1 MLRAPPTPSLS
12 QWFTLHDL
20 ALCMGVAGFS
30 LLSAAGVAVSQ
41 TSLPASDARTQAP
54 IGHRQPR
61 PSDLPPSVQRD
72 EQLNPPSAQPQPAET
87 QPGKTQPQSQTPNRG
102 TQAANVPTIDIQKGC
117 QAAEKD
123 LGAILGPNNGFT
135 TGTCLKQEQDA
146 RQTMINAWAKY
157 PAGDKQKCIIT
168 TGYLPS
174 YVEWLTCLEMYR
186 DVKSI
191 ETESQSQVTSGSG
204 GPPVGG
210 SPPLNGGPRAG
221 GSPRMGGH
229 R

>member
-1 MLRAPPTPSLS
+1 MLRGSRTASNS
-12 QWFTLHDL
+12 KWFTLRHL
-20 ALCMGVAGFS
+20 ALCMSVAGVS

-41 TSLPASDARTQAP
+41 TSLPAPDARMQAP
-54 IGHRQPR
+54 VGHRQPR

-87 QPGKTQPQSQTPNRG
+87 QPQSQTPNRG
-102 TQAANVPTIDIQKGC
+102 TRAANVPTIDIRKGC
-117 QAAEKD
+117 EAAEKD

-135 TGTCLKQEQDA
+135 AGTCLRQEQDA

-210 SPPLNGGPRAG
+210 SPPLNG
-221 GSPRMGGH
+221 SPRMGGH

>member
-1 MLRAPPTPSLS
+1 VLRGPQTASNS
-12 QWFTLHDL
+12 QWFTLRYL
-20 ALCMGVAGFS
+20 ALCMGVAGVS
-30 LLSAAGVAVSQ
+30 LLSAAGVAISQ
-41 TSLPASDARTQAP
+41 TSLPAPDARMQAP

-61 PSDLPPSVQRD
+61 PSDLPPGVQRD

-87 QPGKTQPQSQTPNRG
+87 QPAQTQSQRRTPNRG
-102 TQAANVPTIDIQKGC
+102 TRAADVPTVDIRKGC
-117 QAAEKD
+117 EAAEKD

-146 RQTMINAWAKY
+146 RQTMISAWAKY
-157 PAGDKQKCIIT
+157 PAGDKQKCINT
-168 TGYLPS
+168 TGYQPS

-191 ETESQSQVTSGSG
+191 ETESRSEATIGSG

-210 SPPLNGGPRAG
+210 SPPLNG
-221 GSPRMGGH
+221 SPRMGGSTRMGGH